1 MEFKFLF
8 RIFVI
13 MEEIIGNMEHT
24 EVSRTLIDRILG
36 RKKDIDKIVKVR
48 KQIIAIKKSFNDAKL
63 TRRVGTFDN
72 VYYKM
77 FTLMNESVMDEKL
90 VYMNLGGEI
99 LLKKLTDTRDELVE
113 LLKSVIDIS
122 DIQKEIREDKLKSI
136 GI

>member
-1 MEFKFLF
+1 
-8 RIFVI
+8 

-36 RKKDIDKIVKVR
+36 RNKDIDKIVKVR
-48 KQIIAIKKSFNDAKL
+48 KQITTIKKSFNDAKL

-77 FTLMNESVMDEKL
+77 FTLSADSAMDE
-90 VYMNLGGEI
+90 VSFYNELGGEA
-99 LLKKLTDTRDELVE
+99 LLKKRIDLRDELVE
-113 LLKSVIDIS
+113 LLKDVIDVS

>member
-1 MEFKFLF
+1 
-8 RIFVI
+8 

-48 KQIIAIKKSFNDAKL
+48 KQIMSIKKSFNDAKL

-77 FTLMNESVMDEKL
+77 FTLMNESVMDE
-90 VYMNLGGEI
+90 VRFYNEFGGEV
-99 LLKKLTDTRDELVE
+99 LLERISNNRDELVE

>member
-1 MEFKFLF
+1 
-8 RIFVI
+8 

-36 RKKDIDKIVKVR
+36 RNKDIDKIVKVR
-48 KQIIAIKKSFNDAKL
+48 KQIITIKKSFNDAKL

-77 FTLMNESVMDEKL
+77 FTLSADSTMDE
-90 VYMNLGGEI
+90 VSFYNELGGEA
-99 LLKKLTDTRDELVE
+99 LLKKRIDLRDELVE
-113 LLKSVIDIS
+113 LLKDVIDVS

>member
-1 MEFKFLF
+1 
-8 RIFVI
+8 

-36 RKKDIDKIVKVR
+36 RNKDIDKIVKIR
-48 KQIIAIKKSFNDAKL
+48 KQITTIKKSFNDAKL

-77 FTLMNESVMDEKL
+77 FTLMNESVMDE
-90 VYMNLGGEI
+90 VSFYNELGGEA
-99 LLKKLTDTRDELVE
+99 LLKKRIDLRDELVE
-113 LLKSVIDIS
+113 LLKDVIDVS

>member
-1 MEFKFLF
+1 
-8 RIFVI
+8 

-48 KQIIAIKKSFNDAKL
+48 KQIITIKKSFNDAKL

>member
-1 MEFKFLF
+1 
-8 RIFVI
+8 

-48 KQIIAIKKSFNDAKL
+48 SQIITIKKSFEAARL
-63 TRRVGTFDN
+63 SRRVGRFDD
-72 VYYKM
+72 VFYKM
-77 FTLMNESVMDEKL
+77 FTLISESVMNEVL
-90 VYMNLGGEI
+90 WYNELGGES
-99 LLKKLTDTRDELVE
+99 LLKRRTELRDELIE
-113 LLKSVIDIS
+113 LLKDVIDIS